1 MEQLVV
7 VGSLLLAAV
16 EDRGLADSPAEAA
29 EQQEQTL
36 RQLQLLLSWVAA
48 KTLVTLKVFVRLAV
62 VGAVEPL
69 KIV

>member
-16 EDRGLADSPAEAA
+16 EDRELADSPAEAA

-62 VGAVEPL
+62 VGAL
-69 KIV
+69 